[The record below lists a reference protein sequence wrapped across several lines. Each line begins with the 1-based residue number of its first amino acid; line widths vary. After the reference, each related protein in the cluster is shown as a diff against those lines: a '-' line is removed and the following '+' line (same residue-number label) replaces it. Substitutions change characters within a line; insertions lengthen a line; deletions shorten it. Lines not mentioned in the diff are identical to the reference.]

1 MLPDAAAV
9 AVFLPVQA
17 LVLTG
22 AGDTLLIEQLGD
34 RYFSHAVLKEGEDAR
49 HHGGGSGVHHQ
60 PVVVIR
66 VLAVTVR
73 GEGADELPL
82 PLFGAEG
89 TPHFREMSRAYC
101 SLKTF
106 LTAAACRKGPSH
118 CRSRR

>member
-1 MLPDAAAV
+1 MRRPLLYFSPFRRLYSLGQDA
-9 AVFLPVQA
+9 
-17 LVLTG
+17 
-22 AGDTLLIEQLGD
+22 LLIEQLGD

-73 GEGADELPL
+73 GEGADELPPCL
-82 PLFGAEG
+82 CLVRKALL
-89 TPHFREMSRAYC
+89 TFREMSRAYC

-106 LTAAACRKGPSH
+106 LTGS
-118 CRSRR
+118 SMS